1 MFSYSSATAVRNQ
14 PKQRSEI
21 LLEAKMLR
29 FYTKFH
35 YSILLSE
42 LIVLLKSAIIMGT
55 VYVGQLFC
63 QFLTNATLNVY

>member
-1 MFSYSSATAVRNQ
+1 
-14 PKQRSEI
+14 
-21 LLEAKMLR
+21 MLR